1 MDTSIAP
8 EPAAPLADFVVE
20 TNAPDPVPSV
30 TPEAAASD
38 DAALEDSARA
48 SVPDNDAPD
57 EATTSAL
64 NAKKRSLEG
73 RKQTYQQ
80 QINDLAR
87 QRGELQRTIEAEQRQ
102 HAAWR
107 QQVQAR
113 APEAEAAPPARVPV
127 TDPYAPTEDQFE
139 TYGQYVQ
146 ATSAYHAQRA
156 VAQATQQAQVQA
168 REQGRQRYEAH
179 VDSTHMQRV
188 QTYAASN
195 PAFADMVNRE
205 DIQLSVP
212 MIDVIKQSE
221 MGPQLMEYL
230 ARHTDEAE
238 QLAREGNPLV
248 AYGRMKVLE
257 ERVSVAGR
265 SVSATPQRS
274 QAPPPITPVGSAP
287 SSGAHD
293 PSDLAFGTEYVSRM
307 NALDRQRR
315 RWR

>member
-1 MDTSIAP
+1 MDTTLAP

-48 SVPDNDAPD
+48 SVPDSDAPD

-113 APEAEAAPPARVPV
+113 W
-127 TDPYAPTEDQFE
+127 
-139 TYGQYVQ
+139 
-146 ATSAYHAQRA
+146 QR
-156 VAQATQQAQVQA
+156 
-168 REQGRQRYEAH
+168 
-179 VDSTHMQRV
+179 
-188 QTYAASN
+188 
-195 PAFADMVNRE
+195 
-205 DIQLSVP
+205 
-212 MIDVIKQSE
+212 
-221 MGPQLMEYL
+221 
-230 ARHTDEAE
+230 
-238 QLAREGNPLV
+238 
-248 AYGRMKVLE
+248 
-257 ERVSVAGR
+257 
-265 SVSATPQRS
+265 
-274 QAPPPITPVGSAP
+274 
-287 SSGAHD
+287 
-293 PSDLAFGTEYVSRM
+293 
-307 NALDRQRR
+307 
-315 RWR
+315 